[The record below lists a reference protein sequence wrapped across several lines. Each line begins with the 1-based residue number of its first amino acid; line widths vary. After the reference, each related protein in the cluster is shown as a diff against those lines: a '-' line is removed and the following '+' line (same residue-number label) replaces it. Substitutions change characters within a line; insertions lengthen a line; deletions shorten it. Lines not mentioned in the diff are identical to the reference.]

1 LIRRRS
7 VVTFVASAAVVPALI
22 LSACGSD
29 NSNNS
34 SSTTTT
40 PNSQDAP
47 PSTVDV
53 AETGLGNVLVDSQGR
68 TLYRFLA
75 DQGTTSECSGACAT
89 NWPPLEA
96 SGKPTAGK
104 GADPS
109 MIGTT
114 ARSDG
119 GTQVTYN
126 GHPVYTFMGD
136 KKPGDTNGE
145 GLVAFGAG
153 WFALSPAGVQIS
165 SPATTMPP
173 PPPPTTTPPPPP
185 TTPDDDAAPAPD
197 NDAAPA
203 PAQGCGPGGPRVPQN
218 GGGDGDAD
226 NNGGPDDGDGGV

>member
-1 LIRRRS
+1 MRRWAHESRY
-7 VVTFVASAAVVPALI
+7 ARH
-22 LSACGSD
+22 GSQR
-29 NSNNS
+29 
-34 SSTTTT
+34 T
-40 PNSQDAP
+40 DADHVHTWGIT
-47 PSTVDV
+47 S
-53 AETGLGNVLVDSQGR
+53 VLVTRSNVRAIGQPVVGC

>member
-7 VVTFVASAAVVPALI
+7 VVTFVASAAVVPALV

-136 KKPGDTNGE
+136 KKAGDTNGE

-165 SPATTMPP
+165 SPATTAPP
-173 PPPPTTTPPPPP
+173 PPPPTTTPPPPAPRTTTPPPPP
-185 TTPDDDAAPAPD
+185 TTTPPPPPPKAAAPAD
-197 NDAAPA
+197 
-203 PAQGCGPGGPRVPQN
+203 PRVPQN